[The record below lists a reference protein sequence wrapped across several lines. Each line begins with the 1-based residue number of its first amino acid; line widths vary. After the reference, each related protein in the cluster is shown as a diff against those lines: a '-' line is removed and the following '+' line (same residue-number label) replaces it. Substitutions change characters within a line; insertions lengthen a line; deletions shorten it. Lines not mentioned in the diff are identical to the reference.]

1 MSWEDRIQTAA
12 YTAPSGSRFEF
23 IYENV
28 SVEVDKKTTTYTFP
42 EKDGAFIQDLGR
54 AGRRFPFTLFFSG
67 EDYDQLADLFL
78 LALEEKG
85 AGKLEHPLYGDR
97 IVVPTGTITRRD
109 DLTTGANQAVF
120 VVAFSETIE
129 DITFPL
135 SSETATQLIND
146 SAVAF
151 QENTA
156 EQVAESIILDNA
168 NEGAALQA
176 VAADSVSVI
185 DAFLDDLAKKTDEIN
200 AAFNTV
206 KAAYE
211 ENVANVVDNAA
222 GVIEQAI
229 LLTRIPAQT
238 KTFISDEFNSY
249 TAMIDNLIATAG
261 VSDGSNNPGNEYLYK
276 NTLASAALTAL
287 CEGSLISQI
296 DSRPQAVEA
305 SEKILD
311 LYDDITN
318 WQDDN
323 ITALDLID
331 TGQSFAD
338 LTEIMSQTAIY
349 LVNASFSLPSE
360 RREVLQDDRNII
372 EYLHS
377 VGLDFE
383 TDLDFFIQI
392 NELTADTIE
401 IIPAGSEVVYYA

>member
-1 MSWEDRIQTAA
+1 MSWEDRIQVAA
-12 YTAPSGSRFEF
+12 YTAPSGNRFEF

-42 EKDGAFIQDLGR
+42 EKDGAYIQDLGR
-54 AGRRFPFTLFFSG
+54 AGRRYPFTLFFSG
-67 EDYDQLADLFL
+67 EDYDQLADPFL

-135 SSETATQLIND
+135 SAETATQLIND
-146 SAVAF
+146 TAVAF

-156 EQVAESIILDNA
+156 EQIAESIILDNA
-168 NEGAALQA
+168 NEGAFLQT

-185 DAFLDDLAKKTDEIN
+185 DGFLKDLAERTESTN
-200 AAFNTV
+200 AAFETV
-206 KAAYE
+206 KSAYE
-211 ENVANVVDNAA
+211 ENVANVIDNTS
-222 GVIEQAI
+222 GVIEQAV
-229 LLTRIPAQT
+229 LLTRIPAQAE
-238 KTFISDEFNSY
+238 TFISDEFNSY

-261 VSDGSNNPGNEYLYK
+261 TADGSNNPGNEYLYK
-276 NTLASAALTAL
+276 NTLVSAALTAL

-296 DSRPQAVEA
+296 DSRPQAVTA
-305 SEKILD
+305 SEAILD
-311 LYDDITN
+311 LYDSITE
-318 WQDDN
+318 WQDEN
-323 ITALDLID
+323 ITSLDLID

-338 LTEIMSQTAIY
+338 LTSIMSQTAIF
-349 LVNASFSLPSE
+349 LVNASFDLPTE

-372 EYLHS
+372 EYLHT

-383 TDLDFFIQI
+383 TDLDFFIQT

-401 IIPAGSEVVYYA
+401 ILPAGSEVVFYA